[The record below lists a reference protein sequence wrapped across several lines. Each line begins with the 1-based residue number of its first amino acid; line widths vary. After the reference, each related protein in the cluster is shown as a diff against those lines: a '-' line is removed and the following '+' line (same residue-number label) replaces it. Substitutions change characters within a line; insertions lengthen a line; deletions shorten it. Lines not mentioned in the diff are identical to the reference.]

1 MSKQNLA
8 KNIRELRTRK
18 GLSQELLAE
27 KSKVSLRTV
36 QRIENGETEPRGD
49 TLIRLSEALDVA
61 PEDLMDWEAEED
73 KGFLM
78 SLNLSSLGFIV
89 FPLLGIIIPL
99 IMWIS
104 KKGRLKQI
112 DQLAKNVLNFQITW
126 TIVLLLTYIWLIG
139 STYYRLH
146 QSGDVSLSILGNPVY
161 KIIAIGGL
169 YLYNIALVVSN
180 TFRINQGNEAR
191 YLPKIRFVR

>member
-27 KSKVSLRTV
+27 
-36 QRIENGETEPRGD
+36 
-49 TLIRLSEALDVA
+49 
-61 PEDLMDWEAEED
+61 
-73 KGFLM
+73 
-78 SLNLSSLGFIV
+78 
-89 FPLLGIIIPL
+89 
-99 IMWIS
+99 
-104 KKGRLKQI
+104 
-112 DQLAKNVLNFQITW
+112 NVLNFQITW

-161 KIIAIGGL
+161 KIVAIGGL
-169 YLYNIALVVSN
+169 YLYNFVLVVSN
-180 TFRINQGNEAR
+180 TFRINQGYEAR